1 MSTGQIIKLTAT
13 ADGETFE
20 NIHGLVVGASFV
32 GSVTTAASVSIT
44 NGDGSDLLG
53 GGTWN
58 ETGNFLTRD
67 LMGGT
72 AAYGTVTFADI
83 QGATSMSLYVMP

>member
-13 ADGETFE
+13 ADGQTFE
-20 NIHGLVVGASFV
+20 NIHGLVVGASCV
-32 GSVTTAASVSIT
+32 GSPTHANIAVT

-53 GGTWN
+53 GGTWDA
-58 ETGNFLTRD
+58 TGNFLTRD

-72 AAYGTVTFADI
+72 AAYGTVTFTEIDT
-83 QGATSMSLYVMP
+83 ATNVSLYVMP